1 MLKGKPLLLMKR
13 FLLLSAVQRQIRR
26 QCVDDRKRILIRNKR
41 IATGLMIG
49 AAILFVVA
57 RSRKGH
63 GAWEWVAAFA
73 EAAMVGALA
82 DWFAVVALFRHP
94 LGLPI
99 PHTAI
104 IKNKKDVIAGNLAD
118 FIRDKFLASDTLIAK
133 LREYNPAEHLAGYL
147 MSKNNA
153 AGLARGVT
161 RLLADSLDFIDDER
175 VQQLLRAALS
185 NRIENFDLSA
195 SAGAIIDTLRKDNR
209 HQIVL
214 DDLLNR
220 FAGWLATEEAQ
231 ARLAKAIDNMCT
243 KEYPLL
249 SAFIPNREQFSKGA
263 GEKIASRINAFIQ
276 EVNADPAHEVRY
288 KFDNAVTNFSARLK
302 SDPELRGKVEAIK
315 LEVVHNRSIADYA
328 QNLGKD
334 LKSWLTGDLQQPR
347 SQVQEKISAA
357 VAGLGTTLAQNRGL
371 KESLNEHLETLVL
384 HYGDTLRAAIA
395 GHISGTMQQ
404 WESDDYTS
412 EIELSIGSDLQFIR
426 MNGTLVGGVIGLL
439 LHAVALLLA

>member
-1 MLKGKPLLLMKR
+1 M
-13 FLLLSAVQRQIRR
+13 
-26 QCVDDRKRILIRNKR
+26 DYRKRLLIRNKT
-41 IATGLMIG
+41 IATGLMVG

-94 LGLPI
+94 LGVPI

-104 IKNKKDVIAGNLAD
+104 IKNKKDAIAGNLAD
-118 FIRDKFLASDTLIAK
+118 FIRDKFLATDTLIARM
-133 LREYNPAEHLAGYL
+133 REYNPAEHLAVYL
-147 MSKNNA
+147 MTKENA
-153 AGLARGVT
+153 AGLAKGLT
-161 RLLADSLDFIDDER
+161 RVVADSLDFIDDER

-185 NRIENFDLSA
+185 NRIESFDIST
-195 SAGAIIDTLRKDNR
+195 SAGAILDKLRKDNR
-209 HQIVL
+209 HQLVL
-214 DDLLNR
+214 DDLLRR
-220 FAGWLATEEAQ
+220 FAGWLATAEAQ
-231 ARLAKAIDNMCT
+231 AKLAASIDNMCT

-263 GEKIASRINAFIQ
+263 GEKVAGRINAFIQ

-288 KFDNAVTNFSARLK
+288 RFDTAVTNFIARLK

-328 QNLGKD
+328 KSLGND
-334 LKSWLTGDLQQPR
+334 LKNWLTDDLQQPR
-347 SQVQEKISAA
+347 SKVQEKIAAA
-357 VAGLGTTLAQNRGL
+357 VAGLGTTLSRNRGL
-371 KESLNEHLETLVL
+371 KDSLNEHLETLVL
-384 HYGDTLRAAIA
+384 HYGDTLRTAIA
-395 GHISGTMQQ
+395 GHISGTVQQ
-404 WESDDYTS
+404 WESDDYVS